1 MLLHIFEFWSD
12 AHLLVLQWCSF
23 IFTVG
28 PFTQCLI
35 SWLCTQTWIKLL
47 VSFCELKE
55 KSIKVNHWLLLNKPL
70 YSMLK
75 LNCRSAESM
84 IDCGVQ
90 LCSDH
95 YFKTMSVLHQAIWK
109 VLFMLSSRNAAHFSL
124 KQHFNHGFRRNHQY

>member
-55 KSIKVNHWLLLNKPL
+55 KSIKVNQWLLLNKPL

-90 LCSDH
+90 LLFRSL
-95 YFKTMSVLHQAIWK
+95 FQNNVSVAPSNLKGSVHVVQQKCCTLFSQAALQSW
-109 VLFMLSSRNAAHFSL
+109 F
-124 KQHFNHGFRRNHQY
+124 